1 VSEPGT
7 LTAEL
12 RVDEEQVRLAE
23 PDGRVALRAVMG
35 LDAMRA
41 QARLRFGPGRTC
53 EPVARLLDRVII
65 RAEQAGLSP
74 ARLILVAGR
83 AEAGE
88 DIVRVR
94 RKAHGTADWIASPT
108 CRVEMT
114 FRPAGL
120 HASGGGDFTGQSFEG
135 EGCSGGAPGTAGPA
149 GGGAPASG
157 AGAGGAPGSAAGSP
171 PAGPPGA
178 GAGER
183 AAAVREALLDVI
195 DPDLGVNIVD
205 LGFVRHVEVQD
216 GTAVIT
222 MTLTSAAC
230 PLTSIMEDQIRAELA
245 SIRDVSGFRVNW
257 VWLPPWRP
265 ADITG
270 SGRDQLRAIGFSL

>member
-1 VSEPGT
+1 VSSPGS
-7 LTAEL
+7 LSAEL

-23 PDGRVALRAVMG
+23 PDGRTALGAVLG
-35 LDAMRA
+35 LDAVTAR
-41 QARLRFGPGRTC
+41 ARLRFGPGRTC
-53 EPVARLLDRVII
+53 EPVARLLDRVIVQ
-65 RAEQAGLSP
+65 AEQAGLSP
-74 ARLILVAGR
+74 ARLVLAAGS

-94 RKAHGTADWIASPT
+94 RTAHGQADWIASPT
-108 CRVEMT
+108 CRVQIT
-114 FRPAGL
+114 LRPAGL
-120 HASGGGDFTGQSFEG
+120 HASGMTGPGAAASGPEAGGGPANPEAGTALASPEAGRAAASP
-135 EGCSGGAPGTAGPA
+135 APASPAGPA
-149 GGGAPASG
+149 PDQ
-157 AGAGGAPGSAAGSP
+157 
-171 PAGPPGA
+171 
-178 GAGER
+178 R
-183 AAAVREALLDVI
+183 AEEVREALLEVI

-205 LGFVRHVEVQD
+205 LGFVREVGIQD
-216 GTAVIT
+216 QTAVIT

-245 SIRDVSGFRVNW
+245 GLSDLDGFRIEW